1 MKFISQSISGLM
13 VIEPTFYNDDRGY
26 FAETFRHDLFE
37 EAIGYKINFIQD
49 NESKSSKGVLRGLHY
64 QVYPHTQSKLVKV
77 IEGSILDVAVDIRK
91 PSPTFGKYIS
101 LELTAENKRQ
111 LFIPKGFAHG
121 FVVLSDNATIVY
133 KVDNYYAPEH
143 DRGIIFND
151 KTIDIKWKLPADLLH
166 LSDKDKNQP
175 TLDIARDL
183 FK

>member
-1 MKFISQSISGLM
+1 M

-37 EAIGYKINFIQD
+37 KAIGYKINFIQD

-64 QVYPHTQSKLVKV
+64 QAPPHAQSKLVKV

-91 PSPTFGKYIS
+91 SSPTFGRYIS
-101 LELTAENKRQ
+101 LELSAKNKLQ
-111 LFIPKGFAHG
+111 FFIPKGFAHG
-121 FVVLSDNATIVY
+121 FVVLSESATFVY

-151 KTIDIKWKLPADLLH
+151 KTIDIKWKLPTDLLH
-166 LSDKDKNQP
+166 LSDKDKNQL
-175 TLDIARDL
+175 TFDNARDL